1 MKNFALKLSLVF
13 AAAIALSGCTDD
25 SSFEVLE
32 DTYGEAREDAYADY
46 RSTIQSLSSSSYS
59 SATNS
64 SSSNS
69 SSSETESS
77 SSSSAYSY
85 TIETKTIYFK
95 LYSYKQTSASWDG
108 TSSTNY
114 SDGDPEVSFEIHCI
128 SAERDTTTLS
138 TGLLLDLDNVG
149 SWSGYVVYTGTVPV
163 GTQKIS
169 ICPEVIDEDTF
180 FDDTRTSGY
189 CFSETDIGYLE
200 DYETISQSDTSG
212 GYYALYWS
220 WYLY

>member
-1 MKNFALKLSLVF
+1 MKKFALKFALVF
-13 AAAIALSGCTDD
+13 AAALAFLACTEDN
-25 SSFEVLE
+25 SFEVLGNAY
-32 DTYGEAREDAYADY
+32 DEAYSDY
-46 RSTIQSLSSSSYS
+46 LSSVCNMSSSSYS
-59 SATNS
+59 TSNS
-64 SSSNS
+64 SSSSS

-85 TIETKTIYFK
+85 TIETKIIYFK
-95 LYSYKQTSASWDG
+95 LYAYEQTSASWDG

-149 SWSGYVVYTGTVPV
+149 SWSGSVVYTGTVPV